1 MNSEKKEES
10 LKENATKINLI
21 VVVIA
26 DGTELY
32 APSGLL
38 HLLNSIDMGT
48 SISTQIESEQRK
60 NLTKTFIKGL
70 HRNDN

>member
-10 LKENATKINLI
+10 VKENATKINLI

-26 DGTELY
+26 DGTEWY

-38 HLLNSIDMGT
+38 HLLTVIDMGT
-48 SISTQIESEQRK
+48 SIST
-60 NLTKTFIKGL
+60 
-70 HRNDN
+70 